1 MLLRRGDD
9 ERRVQIGDSESV
21 TSTTRGLTEVDS
33 ARHAAERA
41 AARAGVEVVELRDV
55 NDLKLA
61 ARLFADIWATGEDR
75 PPVSADLMRAMSHT
89 GNYVAGARLDGEIVG
104 ASMGFLAFEGG
115 RVKLHS
121 HITGISRRA
130 QGRSIGAALKQHQR
144 HWALAREIDTIT
156 WTFDP
161 LVRRNA
167 WFNLVKLG
175 ASITGYH
182 PHFYGAM
189 EDGLNAGD
197 ESDRCLVEWRLDS
210 DGAVRAA
217 QGALDD
223 VESRALLA
231 DGAAL
236 ALRADDRGQ
245 PQLDGNPAGTR
256 LCWIPDDIVE
266 IRLREPSVALA
277 WRRALRSTFTDALAD
292 GLRATSMTRDG
303 CYVLERA

>member
-1 MLLRRGDD
+1 MSARYRSAT
-9 ERRVQIGDSESV
+9 VKSV

-41 AARAGVEVVELRDV
+41 AARAGVEVLELREVD
-55 NDLKLA
+55 DLKRA

-89 GNYVAGARLDGEIVG
+89 GNYVAGARLDGELVG

-115 RVKLHS
+115 SVKLHS
-121 HITGISRRA
+121 HITGISRSA

-175 ASITGYH
+175 ASITAYH

-210 DGAVRAA
+210 DDAVRAA
-217 QGALDD
+217 TGTLVDLESTTLVAGGATF
-223 VESRALLA
+223 
-231 DGAAL
+231 
-236 ALRADDRGQ
+236 ALRTDDRGH
-245 PQLDGNPAGTR
+245 PEVDGQASGTR
-256 LCWIPDDIVE
+256 LCWVPDDIVE
-266 IRLREPSVALA
+266 IRFRQPGVALA
-277 WRRALRSTFTDALAD
+277 WRRALRSAFTDALAA
-292 GLRATSMTRDG
+292 GLTATSMTRDG
-303 CYVLERA
+303 CYVLERS